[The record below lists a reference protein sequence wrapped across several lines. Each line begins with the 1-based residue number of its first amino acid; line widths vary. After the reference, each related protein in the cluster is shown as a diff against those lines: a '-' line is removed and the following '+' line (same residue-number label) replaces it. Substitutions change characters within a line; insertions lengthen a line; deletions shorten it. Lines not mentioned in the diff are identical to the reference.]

1 MQTIIGVRFRPVGKI
16 YYFEPDEQSYEF
28 GDGVIVETARGV
40 EFGRIAVPPKEV
52 EDKNVPQPLKRVI
65 RKADGRDYAQLERNR
80 ARRPEA
86 MKAARERVAR
96 HNLDMKLVDAEFT
109 FDGAKVIFYF
119 TSDNRVDFR
128 ELVKDLAAHFR
139 IRIEL
144 RQIGIR
150 DETKMKGGLGP
161 CGRPCC
167 CASHL
172 ADFTR
177 VSIKMAKTQGLSL
190 NPGKISGLCGRL
202 MCCLAYENEHYAAS
216 AKQIPPVGA
225 EVQTPDGKGRM
236 VSVNLLKMTGRVKL
250 EKEGG
255 LFEFKEY
262 PAADLKGKRAMAEE
276 AARQEEEHDEELRAL
291 LDEPEESGERPEPQ
305 KPRREQERKRPEEG
319 RRREREG
326 KKPRPE
332 RKDDRPREGR
342 QRTEAQG
349 ARPAGNRPNE
359 PRREKPAEP
368 KTEKTEFHGGFIG
381 RAEGSGQSEP
391 RREKAAEPKTE
402 FHGGFIGRAEGSG
415 QSEPRREKAAEP
427 KAEKMEFHGGFI
439 GRAEGSGQSEP
450 RREKT
455 AEPKD
460 EKTEFHGG
468 FIGRAEGSGQSEPRR
483 EKPAE
488 PKSDRTEF
496 HGGFIGRAE
505 GSRQSEPRREKSE
518 EPKVEKTE
526 FHGGFIGRAGGEPPK
541 AEAQPQTRGGDRWS
555 GLADRMGG
563 GEEAGKEEKVE
574 PTPQNT

>member
-16 YYFEPDEQSYEF
+16 YYFEPDEQPYEF

-276 AARQEEEHDEELRAL
+276 AARQEEEEHDEELRAL

-342 QRTEAQG
+342 PRTEAQG
-349 ARPAGNRPNE
+349 ARHEGNRPN
-359 PRREKPAEP
+359 
-368 KTEKTEFHGGFIG
+368 
-381 RAEGSGQSEP
+381 EP

-427 KAEKMEFHGGFI
+427 KAEK
-439 GRAEGSGQSEP
+439 
-450 RREKT
+450 
-455 AEPKD
+455 
-460 EKTEFHGG
+460 TEFHGG

-483 EKPAE
+483 EKAAE
-488 PKSDRTEF
+488 PKT
-496 HGGFIGRAE
+496 
-505 GSRQSEPRREKSE
+505 
-518 EPKVEKTE
+518 EKTE

>member
-349 ARPAGNRPNE
+349 ARHEGNRPNE
-359 PRREKPAEP
+359 PRREKAAEP
-368 KTEKTEFHGGFIG
+368 KTERTEFRGGFIGRAEGSGQSEPRREKAAEPKAERTEFHGGFIG

-402 FHGGFIGRAEGSG
+402 RTEFRGGFIGRAEGSG

-427 KAEKMEFHGGFI
+427 KA
-439 GRAEGSGQSEP
+439 
-450 RREKT
+450 
-455 AEPKD
+455 
-460 EKTEFHGG
+460 
-468 FIGRAEGSGQSEPRR
+468 
-483 EKPAE
+483 
-488 PKSDRTEF
+488 DRTEF
-496 HGGFIGRAE
+496 HGGFIGRAG
-505 GSRQSEPRREKSE
+505 GSGQSEPRREKAA
-518 EPKVEKTE
+518 EPKQERTE
-526 FHGGFIGRAGGEPPK
+526 FHSGFIGRAGGEPPK
-541 AEAQPQTRGGDRWS
+541 AETQPQTRGGDRWS